1 MEKGSAFYRVE
12 YQFIPTLVKAYLE
25 QGLDARYF
33 SDILVWKRLI
43 FTQTPD
49 VYEQFEWDD
58 LKVTTYGRVGDDVM
72 VVLYVFPEPVRSPL
86 ASYGVVVLKSGQ
98 AVYYTMELSFGD
110 LYVLG
115 SPSLEMHVNHGS
127 LPAMSADD
135 FLSVICQR
143 EAITL
148 PAQQ

>member
-1 MEKGSAFYRVE
+1 M
-12 YQFIPTLVKAYLE
+12 
-25 QGLDARYF
+25 
-33 SDILVWKRLI
+33 
-43 FTQTPD
+43 
-49 VYEQFEWDD
+49 
-58 LKVTTYGRVGDDVM
+58 TTYGRVGDDVM

-127 LPAMSADD
+127 LPTMSADD